1 MRKNLFKSARFCR
14 SVVYSSEDSYHRVR
28 PNLAVTPAQ
37 MFEMAAHGVPISL
50 QNASNFHD
58 GDTNPS
64 WTVPPERVRGVDM
77 ADLWQM
83 QQSSRAKLKKA
94 RADAKAAAQQK
105 ESSTE

>member
-1 MRKNLFKSARFCR
+1 MRKNLFKESLK
-14 SVVYSSEDSYHRVR
+14 VQHVDYKPKNSYQRVQA
-28 PNLAVTPAQ
+28 NLAVTPAQ

-50 QNASNFHD
+50 QNAANFND

-64 WTVPPERVRGVDM
+64 WTVAPERLRGVDM

-94 RADAKAAAQQK
+94 RADAKAAAAA
-105 ESSTE
+105 ESSES